1 MAREIRHD
9 AQGPEILD
17 EDDLG
22 DDGQLYVCRCGL
34 SEDQPLCDGSHS
46 ATADEEEGVVYKYE
60 DDDPDGERRVV
71 EAIEFAD
78 GESTDP
84 SDG

>member
-9 AQGPEILD
+9 ARGPEILD

-34 SEDQPLCDGSHS
+34 SDDQPLCDGSHN
-46 ATADEEEGVVYKYE
+46 ATADEAEGVVYKYE
-60 DDDPDGERRVV
+60 ADDADGERRTI
-71 EAIEFAD
+71 EALEFAD
-78 GESTDP
+78 GGTVDP